1 MANKEVSFEQLMNA
15 KIQWGDIKANDPKAN
30 TPKKHVATPH
40 PLHDDKKVDKENEE
54 MLEDFKVP
62 DLRLRKDIYTRFPV
76 VLRDF
81 PSGDGVERYAIEWDS
96 RKYEAA
102 RQSAD
107 SKDEYDDF
115 DFYTVWRLI
124 YSLRLKHDLYTIEP
138 PRNSKEICVIAMK
151 PAPVSEAVIR
161 STQEFMLS
169 RHVNIPQMSSSGEAA
184 AAASAAA
191 NRAFH
196 ATKAGA
202 NKNKTRNNGKDKKN
216 NKNNKHNKHNT
227 RRNNI
232 NRRVPVVMTLNDLK
246 AMFPVVWN
254 HDRSRNLYLLDIHNM
269 NAKAEAMRLGMN
281 EDMYKKEMGGRLRA
295 VLAASPAW
303 TVYEPKGDN
312 SKYFAVLQMRR

>member
-1 MANKEVSFEQLMNA
+1 MSKEVSFEQLMNA
-15 KIQWGDIKANDPKAN
+15 KIQWGDIEAADKKAN

-81 PSGDGVERYAIEWDS
+81 SSGDGVERYAIEWDS
-96 RKYEAA
+96 RKYETA

-151 PAPVSEAVIR
+151 PASVSEAVIR

-169 RHVNIPQMSSSGEAA
+169 RRVNIPQMSSSGEAA

-191 NRAFH
+191 NHAFH

-202 NKNKTRNNGKDKKN
+202 RKTRNNKNNGKNKSRNNKNVKN
-216 NKNNKHNKHNT
+216 NKPT
-227 RRNNI
+227 RTANH
-232 NRRVPVVMTLNDLK
+232 RVPVVTTLNELK

-254 HDRSRNLYLLDIHNM
+254 HDRTRNLYLLDIHNM
-269 NAKAEAMRLGMN
+269 NAKAEAMRLGMDA
-281 EDMYKKEMGGRLRA
+281 ETYKKEMSGRLRA
-295 VLAASPAW
+295 VLSASPAW
-303 TVYEPKGDN
+303 TVYEPRGVN